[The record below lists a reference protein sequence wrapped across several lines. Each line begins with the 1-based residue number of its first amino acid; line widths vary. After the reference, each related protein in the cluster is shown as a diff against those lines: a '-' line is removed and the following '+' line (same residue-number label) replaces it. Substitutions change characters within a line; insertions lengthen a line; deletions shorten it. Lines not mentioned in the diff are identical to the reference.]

1 MRLLGWIIAISRSG
15 GDWNP
20 RLTER
25 ERDDSVSNDGTPD
38 GVSRGKCFSVR
49 IVYGVQSTGK
59 GHLSRFLGLKPLLD
73 RDGHELLVIVTGFHE
88 PPDYFFSA
96 VGSSRVERFR
106 GLSTIEDG
114 VGGVS
119 KRRTLNAFARH
130 FPRLLESLRRAHV
143 QIGKFDPDVIV
154 SDFDPITGSPL
165 VAPGVLKIGIGNQP
179 VLSHPD
185 IEHLAGL
192 KMERFNVQLVSALFT
207 SGVDVRLGCHFY
219 PSPKCLPPILRPDL
233 IHAEP
238 ENRGH
243 LVVYHSFRGLL
254 GPVVGYARRHP
265 EREIHVYGY
274 PSRPWGAPP
283 NVRFE
288 TEPDRFLDDLASCD
302 AYVGTSGFQ
311 AICEAFYLGK
321 KLVAQ
326 PIEGHY
332 EQKWNAAQLELHGMG
347 RWCRGN
353 LEEALSQEFNCAL
366 HEQLRPWYER
376 GAEEHYREILRYAS
390 ENLARRERYAA
401 T

>member
-1 MRLLGWIIAISRSG
+1 
-15 GDWNP
+15 
-20 RLTER
+20 
-25 ERDDSVSNDGTPD
+25 
-38 GVSRGKCFSVR
+38 VR

-59 GHLSRFLGLKPLLD
+59 GHLSRFLGLKPLFD
-73 RDGHELLVIVTGFHE
+73 RDGHELLVIVTGFYD
-88 PPDYFFSA
+88 PPDYFYSA
-96 VGSSRVERFR
+96 VGSSPMVRYR

-130 FPRLLESLRRAHV
+130 LPRLVESMRRAHV

-179 VLSHPD
+179 VLNHPD
-185 IEHLAGL
+185 VERLAGL

-207 SGVDVRLGCHFY
+207 SGVDVHLGCHFY
-219 PSPKCLPPILRPDL
+219 PGPRRLPPILRPDL
-233 IHAEP
+233 LSIEP
-238 ENRGH
+238 TNRGH

-254 GPVVGYARRHP
+254 GPVLAYARRHP
-265 EREIHVYGY
+265 DREIHVYGY
-274 PSRPWGAPP
+274 SSRPWGSPS

-288 TEPDRFLDDLASCD
+288 TDPECFLEDLASCD

-311 AICEAFYLGK
+311 AISEAFYLGK

-332 EQKWNAAQLELHGMG
+332 EQKWNAAEVELHGMG
-347 RWCRGN
+347 RWCRGD
-353 LEEALSQEFNCAL
+353 LEEALDQDVNAAL
-366 HEQLRPWYER
+366 HAELRPWYES
-376 GAEEHYREILRYAS
+376 GAEQHYRRIV
-390 ENLARRERYAA
+390 RYAA
-401 T
+401 VRRRRAGAVSTFDAQAGASEQRASEPLA